1 MAGHS
6 QFKNIMHRKGRQD
19 AVRARL
25 FTRLQREVQV
35 AAKAGLPDPALNP
48 RLRAAIQAA
57 KAANMPKDNVERA
70 IKRAQGGAEENYED
84 IRYEG
89 YGPGGVAVIVEALT
103 DNRNRT
109 ASAVRAAF
117 AKHGGT
123 LGETNSVSFQFDRVG
138 SVRYPAAVADAD
150 AMIEAAIEAGADDVE
165 SGEETHEILCAADQ
179 LDAVREA
186 LEARFGPPEQAALTW
201 RPQATV
207 PVDDEHA
214 ETLLKMLQILD
225 DNDDV
230 QRVVSNFEVSEAALA
245 RLAAAG

>member
-25 FTRLQREVQV
+25 FTRLQREILV
-35 AAKAGLPDPALNP
+35 AAKSGLPDPGANP

-150 AMIEAAIEAGADDVE
+150 AMIEAGADDVE